1 MDIVKS
7 KRELLGLLGKV
18 KVKGG
23 GIEDL
28 KPLARIAAPSDVT
41 IEYTPTD
48 SEIEALAETLDL
60 EDIANIYLNALT
72 EGEVNDLST
81 VDDWDGTAATHED
94 GWYQTDPT
102 TFAALD
108 DPAVSDNH
116 EIEAEIGTVVVVFK
130 YTNTTDNNNDDN
142 NDNDQSESTPE

>member
-7 KRELLGLLGKV
+7 KKELLGLLGEV

-23 GIEDL
+23 GIKDL
-28 KPLARIAAPSDVT
+28 KPLAKIAAASTVT

-48 SEIEALAETLDL
+48 SEIETLAKTLDL

-72 EGEVNDLST
+72 EGEVSDLST
-81 VDDWDGTAATHED
+81 VDDWDETAATHEN

-108 DPAVSDNH
+108 DPAISDGH
-116 EIEAEIGTVVVVFK
+116 EVEAEIGTVVVVFK
-130 YTNTTDNNNDDN
+130 YTNTTDNNDDDN
-142 NDNDQSESTPE
+142 QQEPASE

>member
-7 KRELLGLLGKV
+7 KKELLSLLGEV

-28 KPLARIAAPSDVT
+28 KPLAKIAAPSNV
-41 IEYTPTD
+41 IIKYTPTD
-48 SEIEALAETLDL
+48 SEIEALAKTLDL
-60 EDIANIYLNALT
+60 EDIVNIYLNALT
-72 EGEVNDLST
+72 EGEVSDLST

-108 DPAVSDNH
+108 DPAISDAH
-116 EIEAEIGTVVVVFK
+116 EVEAEIGTVVVVFK
-130 YTNTTDNNNDDN
+130 YTNTTNNNEN
-142 NDNDQSESTPE
+142 SQSEPTP